1 MPVKVCAVSSETGKT
16 ARDLKRMKREGRK
29 IVAVTAYDWRVGE
42 IVDGC
47 GVDLVLV
54 GDSVG
59 NVFAGLPS
67 TVSVRMRDMEY
78 HTRAVSRG
86 VRNAHLCADMPFLS
100 YQTGERDAVRNAGAL
115 LRAGAR
121 SVKMEISASRHIKA
135 ARAVTDAGIPVVA
148 HVGLCPQSVNLYGGY
163 GIQGCTPESADD
175 IYRLALESREEGAVA
190 LVVECVPPALAR
202 RITSAVDIPTIGI
215 GSGGGC
221 DGQILVFNDL
231 VGLTEKVPRFV
242 RQYCEAGKI
251 FSSAVEDYV
260 REVREGTFPP
270 PDGEN
275 D

>member
-1 MPVKVCAVSSETGKT
+1 MSGNTGKT
-16 ARDLKRMKREGRK
+16 TRDLKRMKRDGRK
-29 IVAVTAYDWRVGE
+29 IVAITAYDWGVGE
-42 IVDGC
+42 IVDAC

-67 TVSVRMRDMEY
+67 TVSVRMRDMAY

-86 VRNAHLCADMPFLS
+86 VKNAHLCADMPFLS
-100 YQTGERDAVRNAGAL
+100 YQTSERDAVRNAGTL
-115 LRAGAR
+115 LRAGAC
-121 SVKMEISASRHIKA
+121 SVKMEISAPRYVKT
-135 ARAVTDAGIPVVA
+135 ARAVMDAGIPVVA

-163 GIQGCTPESADD
+163 GIQGSTPESAEY
-175 IYRLALESREEGAVA
+175 IYRLALESREEGAAA
-190 LVVECVPPALAR
+190 LVIECVEPALAR

-231 VGLTEKVPRFV
+231 VGLTEGVPGFVKQYSEARKV
-242 RQYCEAGKI
+242 
-251 FSSAVEDYV
+251 FSSAVEAYA
-260 REVREGTFPP
+260 REVREGVFPA